1 MCPACASVGMLA
13 IAGVVSTAGLTGL
26 LVKLRAGRDSSGS
39 HNVNPREM
47 SSCQH

>member
-26 LVKLRAGRDSSGS
+26 LVKFRAGCGS
-39 HNVNPREM
+39 RGNHNINPREM
-47 SSCQH
+47 SS

>member
-26 LVKLRAGRDSSGS
+26 LVKLGAGRGSGGK
-39 HNVNPREM
+39 HNINPREM
-47 SSCQH
+47 SS

>member
-1 MCPACASVGMLA
+1 MLA

-26 LVKLRAGRDSSGS
+26 LVKLRAGRDSSGN

-47 SSCQH
+47 SS